1 MRSAGGFTYLWMLM
15 IVATVGIGLAVAAD
29 VYSVSVR
36 RDKEKELIF
45 AGRQM
50 REAIG
55 RYYESAPGAAKQYP
69 PSLEHLLKDPRTPGI
84 RRHLRR
90 IYPDPMTGKAE
101 WGLVVVAGRVV
112 GVHSL
117 SQDKPIKIANFEP
130 SEAAFAG
137 KEKYSEWVFTYPPGL
152 LVKKQ
157 TEEAVK
163 GVAGPISPLPAGS
176 VR

>member
-1 MRSAGGFTYLWMLM
+1 MWVLM
-15 IVATVGIGLAVAAD
+15 VVAMIGLGLTVAAD
-29 VYSVSVR
+29 MYSMGVR

-69 PSLEHLLKDPRTPGI
+69 LSLDHLLKDPRTPGI

-90 IYPDPMTGKAE
+90 IYPDPVTGKAE
-101 WGLVVVAGRVV
+101 WGLVIVAGRVV

-117 SQDKPIKIANFEP
+117 SQEKPIKVANFEA
-130 SEAAFAG
+130 SEAVFAG
-137 KEKYSEWVFTYPPGL
+137 KEKYSDWVFTYPANL
-152 LVKKQ
+152 LVVGDK
-157 TEEAVK
+157 TTR
-163 GVAGPISPLPAGS
+163 LPPASTPVELPGAHKLGG
-176 VR
+176 R